1 MLTADLV
8 GVRRHGGELRLT
20 AHDAGKVEALASALA
35 ATARAHVGQPREAL
49 DAALDEQAGTE
60 PGAADRRLAAA
71 VAKLIV
77 DGCRFE
83 EPEAEAAGL
92 LRRDVFLRAA
102 AARRAA
108 TATAPFDRAA
118 VLGAVAAERGTTVAS
133 VEAGLYADRPG
144 AHRLLAVE
152 APPPAALAAGFPLA
166 AAQAVLLR
174 ATKVTAVVRAKQAA
188 IYRHLFRTLK
198 FLRLLPAI
206 TAPAPDA
213 VRIELDGPFSL
224 FQGSTRYGLQLGLA
238 LPAIAACDSWS
249 IDADVR
255 WGADRRPLR
264 FRLAGKG
271 TAPTGAGIAP
281 ALAGGPTGAPN
292 PVPDEI
298 AALIEA
304 FERLESGWRI
314 DREPAVLDLPGA
326 GLCVPDLAFVRA
338 HDGARVFFELLGFWS
353 RDAVWRRV
361 ELVQAGLP
369 DRILFAAS
377 RDLRVGE
384 AVLDGSSTAALYT
397 FARVLNARE
406 ILKRLERLAAEP
418 RV

>member
-83 EPEAEAAGL
+83 EPAAEAAGL

-144 AHRLLAVE
+144 AHRLLAV
-152 APPPAALAAGFPLA
+152 
-166 AAQAVLLR
+166 
-174 ATKVTAVVRAKQAA
+174 
-188 IYRHLFRTLK
+188 
-198 FLRLLPAI
+198 
-206 TAPAPDA
+206 
-213 VRIELDGPFSL
+213 
-224 FQGSTRYGLQLGLA
+224 
-238 LPAIAACDSWS
+238 
-249 IDADVR
+249 
-255 WGADRRPLR
+255 
-264 FRLAGKG
+264 
-271 TAPTGAGIAP
+271 
-281 ALAGGPTGAPN
+281 
-292 PVPDEI
+292 
-298 AALIEA
+298 
-304 FERLESGWRI
+304 
-314 DREPAVLDLPGA
+314 
-326 GLCVPDLAFVRA
+326 
-338 HDGARVFFELLGFWS
+338 
-353 RDAVWRRV
+353 
-361 ELVQAGLP
+361 
-369 DRILFAAS
+369 
-377 RDLRVGE
+377 
-384 AVLDGSSTAALYT
+384 
-397 FARVLNARE
+397 
-406 ILKRLERLAAEP
+406 
-418 RV
+418 